1 MCSFYVYVLLFFDF
15 SGFRECCQEF
25 FHGFAQA
32 VAFLAEEGLSNR
44 YVWHGE
50 RTEGEGFCRIDIA
63 FVPDD
68 DAECHFAFSGV
79 HGGGAC
85 VEGEEDSR
93 DDVVGAE
100 EFLDDFFGASADGER
115 LSGEH
120 VGRDGLVFCK
130 KRASLRACDHD
141 LAFFLSEDLKEGR
154 IRKRRIGDAYFRDAG
169 ADVVD
174 ERSVIGFADAEAEVR
189 VFLMELRND
198 FLEQERRVRREDADA
213 QGACEACCER
223 FDFRVRCLVCLINL
237 FCLAIEDP
245 SGFREF
251 QTVPAS
257 SWIDERSPVFFFHQ
271 LELTGQ
277 CRLCD
282 MDLARCLIEAPR
294 LDDRNEIFV
303 KFQIQVNSP
312 LFY

>member
-93 DDVVGAE
+93 DDVVASMSGVMVSFSARSGLPFGPAIMIWHSSFLRILKKDGSGSGA
-100 EFLDDFFGASADGER
+100 
-115 LSGEH
+115 
-120 VGRDGLVFCK
+120 
-130 KRASLRACDHD
+130 
-141 LAFFLSEDLKEGR
+141 LAMPISETPVR
-154 IRKRRIGDAYFRDAG
+154 MSSTS
-169 ADVVD
+169 VV
-174 ERSVIGFADAEAEVR
+174 
-189 VFLMELRND
+189 
-198 FLEQERRVRREDADA
+198 
-213 QGACEACCER
+213 
-223 FDFRVRCLVCLINL
+223 
-237 FCLAIEDP
+237 
-245 SGFREF
+245 
-251 QTVPAS
+251 
-257 SWIDERSPVFFFHQ
+257 
-271 LELTGQ
+271 
-277 CRLCD
+277 
-282 MDLARCLIEAPR
+282 
-294 LDDRNEIFV
+294 
-303 KFQIQVNSP
+303 
-312 LFY
+312 

>member
-115 LSGEH
+115 LSGSMSGVMVSFSSRSGLPFGPAIMIWH
-120 VGRDGLVFCK
+120 SSFLRILKKDGSGSG
-130 KRASLRACDHD
+130 A
-141 LAFFLSEDLKEGR
+141 LAMPISETPVR
-154 IRKRRIGDAYFRDAG
+154 MSSTS
-169 ADVVD
+169 VV
-174 ERSVIGFADAEAEVR
+174 
-189 VFLMELRND
+189 
-198 FLEQERRVRREDADA
+198 
-213 QGACEACCER
+213 
-223 FDFRVRCLVCLINL
+223 
-237 FCLAIEDP
+237 
-245 SGFREF
+245 
-251 QTVPAS
+251 
-257 SWIDERSPVFFFHQ
+257 
-271 LELTGQ
+271 
-277 CRLCD
+277 
-282 MDLARCLIEAPR
+282 
-294 LDDRNEIFV
+294 
-303 KFQIQVNSP
+303 
-312 LFY
+312 